1 MRREQSAQLCQND
14 LKEIINST
22 NINIDM
28 EKERLEVEHLETV
41 IQLGAMG
48 CVWSKR
54 NFNREEIQ
62 T

>member
-41 IQLGAMG
+41 I
-48 CVWSKR
+48 
-54 NFNREEIQ
+54 
-62 T
+62 